1 MFESKITNYEAE
13 KIMNKYQKPECANKI
28 SYVPHIVLT
37 GTAYHTGQTIS
48 GRVEWNFT
56 RPEAEAWL
64 VIQTKSYNHFMRANP
79 NAWAFNTKIIE
90 QNVCDGE

>member
-1 MFESKITNYEAE
+1 MFENKITNYEAE
-13 KIMNKYQKPECANKI
+13 KIMNDYQKPECANNI

-37 GTAYHTGQTIS
+37 GTAYLPGQTIS

-64 VIQTKSYNHFMRANP
+64 LIQTKSHNRLMKVDP
-79 NAWAFNTKIIE
+79 NAWAFHTKIVE
-90 QNVCDGE
+90 HNFCDGE

>member
-1 MFESKITNYEAE
+1 MFENKITNYEAE
-13 KIMNKYQKPECANKI
+13 KIMSEYHKPECANNI

-37 GTAYHTGQTIS
+37 GTAYLPGQTIS

-64 VIQTKSYNHFMRANP
+64 AIQTKSHNRLMKVDPY
-79 NAWAFNTKIIE
+79 AWAFHTKIIE
-90 QNVCDGE
+90 YNVCDGE

>member
-1 MFESKITNYEAE
+1 MFENKITNYEAK
-13 KIMNKYQKPECANKI
+13 KIMNDYQKPECANNI

-37 GTAYHTGQTIS
+37 GTAYLPGQTIS

-64 VIQTKSYNHFMRANP
+64 VIQTKSHNRLMKVDP
-79 NAWAFNTKIIE
+79 SAWAFHTKIIKH
-90 QNVCDGE
+90 NVCDGE

>member
-13 KIMNKYQKPECANKI
+13 KIMNEYQKPECANKI

-56 RPEAEAWL
+56 RLEAEAWL

-79 NAWAFNTKIIE
+79 NAWAFHTKIIE